1 MDYSKKFLQEN
12 STRAQKP
19 CRIPI
24 LELLNWTNWKKR
36 ETSSGNSRA
45 EKTEGR
51 PLSLLRPQKKN
62 HPSIQILSISLSEK
76 AKTLEKWYGR
86 FGEEKKNRG
95 QSPYHRGRITNPLG
109 SCCRWWWSV
118 AAWSKQSKTAPQS
131 EFCDARK
138 KPELEMKRQRKRSWR
153 VNGGIFL
160 ML

>member
-1 MDYSKKFLQEN
+1 MDSSKKFLQEN

-36 ETSSGNSRA
+36 ESSSGNSRA

-95 QSPYHRGRITNPLG
+95 EQGIAVPSREDHESVGKLLPLMMIICG
-109 SCCRWWWSV
+109 LEQAIQDC
-118 AAWSKQSKTAPQS
+118 AAIGILWCEEEAGIGN
-131 EFCDARK
+131 EEAEEE
-138 KPELEMKRQRKRSWR
+138 ELES
-153 VNGGIFL
+153 
-160 ML
+160 